1 MTTLAILVSVIDLPF
16 PYFPLFYTQVVTT
29 LAILVSVVL
38 VGLILVL
45 LYKRNLLGRQKR
57 EAASSNFSD
66 ASTVWNFYYVSPT
79 GNAMCLMVSQFY
91 LLVLEKPTLD
101 VRDNRSF
108 I

>member
-1 MTTLAILVSVIDLPF
+1 MVSVVSRTKPF
-16 PYFPLFYTQVVTT
+16 DYNPCNQVVTT

-45 LYKRNLLGRQKR
+45 LYKRNLLGRQRR

-79 GNAMCLMVSQFY
+79 GNAMCLMVSHSTY
-91 LLVLEKPTLD
+91 
-101 VRDNRSF
+101 
-108 I
+108 